1 MEDPKMA
8 REIYLALGPALLLL
22 SACDG
27 RTATD
32 EIATTNE
39 AESATNGQVG
49 NKATTAP
56 AAADFAAAV
65 AASDLYEIQSGELA
79 VDKAASA
86 EVKSFAQTLIA
97 DHKKSTID
105 LKSAVA
111 RSSPAISVEPVLD
124 QEKLTM
130 IEELKKAPAG
140 QFDQAFIDQ
149 QKQAHQKALALLQQY
164 ESGGDNQALRDF
176 AAKAAGV
183 VQGHLDHLNRLQP

>member
-1 MEDPKMA
+1 MA
-8 REIYLALGPALLLL
+8 REIHLALGSALLLL

-27 RTATD
+27 RTAAD
-32 EIATTNE
+32 EIATSNE
-39 AESATNGQVG
+39 ADNAANGPDG
-49 NKATTAP
+49 NELTTAP

-86 EVKSFAQTLIA
+86 EVKSFAQMLID

-111 RSSPAISVEPVLD
+111 NASPPISVEPVLD

-130 IEELKKAPAG
+130 IEELKKAPQG
-140 QFDQAFIDQ
+140 RFDHAFIDQ
-149 QKQAHQKALALLQQY
+149 QKQAHQKALDLLRQY

-176 AAKAAGV
+176 AAKASGV
-183 VQGHLDHLNRLQP
+183 VQSHLDRLKSMQP

>member
-1 MEDPKMA
+1 MS
-8 REIYLALGPALLLL
+8 REIYLALGSALLLL

-27 RTATD
+27 NTATD
-32 EIATTNE
+32 EVATANE
-39 AESATNGQVG
+39 ADNTANELAG
-49 NKATTAP
+49 NEVTTAP

-65 AASDLYEIQSGELA
+65 AASDLYEIQSGEMA
-79 VDKAASA
+79 ADKAASD
-86 EVKSFAQTLIA
+86 EVKSFAQMLVA

-111 RSSPAISVEPVLD
+111 NASPPIAVEPVLD

-149 QKQAHQKALALLQQY
+149 QKQAHQKALALLRQY

-176 AAKAAGV
+176 AGKAAGV
-183 VQGHLDHLNRLQP
+183 VQGHLDRLNRM

>member
-1 MEDPKMA
+1 MA
-8 REIYLALGPALLLL
+8 REIYLGLGSALMLL

-27 RTATD
+27 RPAD

-39 AESATNGQVG
+39 EQSATNGQDG
-49 NKATTAP
+49 NEATTAP

-79 VDKAASA
+79 VDKAGSA
-86 EVKSFAQTLIA
+86 EVKSFAQMLIA

-111 RSSPAISVEPVLD
+111 NGSPAISVEPVLD
-124 QEKLTM
+124 QDKLTM

-176 AAKAAGV
+176 AAKAAEV
-183 VQGHLDHLNRLQP
+183 VQRHLDHLSRLQP